1 MTFVAFGVLNFLPG
15 GTADAILGPGA
26 TPQAIAIINKQLGLN
41 QPILVRYGKWLWEAI
56 HGQLGTSLVSHQTV
70 GSMIV
75 SRAPVSAEL
84 GVMAILEA
92 VCLAVPIAILCA
104 RRPNGLLDKAI
115 TFISL
120 MGISVPGFGV
130 ALLLILVF
138 ALKLQLVQTA
148 GFVSISQGIIPNLKS
163 LLLPSISLSVFL
175 FAIYLRVLR
184 GDMVNQLNTEHYVE
198 TARGKGMGE
207 TRLLIKHVLPNSLFG
222 FVTVLTVNL
231 GLLIG
236 GAVVAEEIFAVP
248 GMGNALITA
257 INERDAPVV
266 QGTVVCLALTVV
278 AANLLADILYSVLDP
293 RVRVRHGR

>member
-1 MTFVAFGVLNFLPG
+1 VTFVAFGVLNFLPG
-15 GTADAILGPGA
+15 GTADAILGPSA
-26 TPQAIAIINKQLGLN
+26 TPQAIAILNKQLGLN
-41 QPILVRYGKWLWEAI
+41 QPILVRYGKWLWEAV

-70 GSMIV
+70 ASMIAT
-75 SRAPVSAEL
+75 RAPVSAEL
-84 GVMAILEA
+84 GVMAIIEA

-104 RRPNGLLDKAI
+104 RRPNGLLDKTT

-120 MGISVPGFGV
+120 MGISVPGFGI

-138 ALKLQLVQTA
+138 ALKLQLVETA
-148 GFVSISQGIIPNLKS
+148 GFVSISQGLIPNLKS

-207 TRLLIKHVLPNSLFG
+207 TRMLVKHVLPNSLFG

-266 QGTVVCLALTVV
+266 QGVVVCLALTVV